1 MRRHLFAAVVFGIC
15 VFTWGIPRPEA
26 QAAERP
32 EKSGIVLVAFGT
44 SAPEAAA
51 AYAAVEARVRAAF
64 PDLPLRWAYTSSTVC
79 AKLASQGRALDS
91 LESGLARME
100 AVAQL
105 ATRP

>member
-1 MRRHLFAAVVFGIC
+1 MRSVRWAAISMGLLACLSVAAV
-15 VFTWGIPRPEA
+15 RPA

-32 EKSGIVLVAFGT
+32 AKTGIVLVAFGT
-44 SAPEAAA
+44 SVPEAAA

-64 PDLPLRWAYTSSTVC
+64 PELPLRWAYTSSAVR
-79 AKLASQGRALDS
+79 AKLARQGRSLDS
-91 LESGLARME
+91 LETALARME